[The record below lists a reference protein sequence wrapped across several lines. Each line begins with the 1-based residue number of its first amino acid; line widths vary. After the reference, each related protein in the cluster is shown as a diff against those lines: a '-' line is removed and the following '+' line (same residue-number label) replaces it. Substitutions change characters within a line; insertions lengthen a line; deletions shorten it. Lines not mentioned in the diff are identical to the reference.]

1 MTVPFFVPVT
11 PAAMLAAVGCV
22 IAGGPWFA
30 DGLRA
35 LRQRRAL
42 AELRAGRDTP
52 LGEGPVTAR
61 GTVVLASP
69 LFAPLSGRPCA
80 GYELELGSLSTTLVG
95 RVSDTRAFRLATP
108 DGIAEIDAA
117 GGRWELSVSMER
129 TIGSVSE
136 LSENL
141 AIQLSS
147 TPELR
152 WLVQRGGPLVLR
164 ERALLAGAPAVVLGV
179 AKPVTVPMLV
189 HTTAELERTGTDDS
203 AWIVNAPA
211 SAAPSSATPS
221 WSIGAAEP
229 FGHCIVCDGAPDS
242 GPVAPAAWRLLGTV
256 LGPALSLAGL
266 LMLAEAAGHALDGGL

>member
-1 MTVPFFVPVT
+1 MTIPLFVPVT

-42 AELRAGRDTP
+42 AELRAGSDTP

-61 GTVVLASP
+61 GAVVLASP

-80 GYELELGSLSTTLVG
+80 GYVLELASLTTSLVG
-95 RVSDTRAFRLATP
+95 RVSDTRAFRLATSEGVA
-108 DGIAEIDAA
+108 DVDAA
-117 GGRWELSVSMER
+117 GARWELSVSMER

-141 AIQLSS
+141 AIKLGS

-179 AKPVTVPMLV
+179 ATHVAVPMTV
-189 HTTAELERTGTDDS
+189 HTVEMERTGTDDAS
-203 AWIVNAPA
+203 WIVNAHA
-211 SAAPSSATPS
+211 SAAPSAATAA

-229 FGHCIVCDGAPDS
+229 FEHCIVSDGAPDS
-242 GPVAPAAWRLLGTV
+242 GPRPPAAWRLLGTV
-256 LGPALSLAGL
+256 FGPALSLAGL
-266 LMLAEAAGHALDGGL
+266 LMLAQAAGHALDGGL